1 MRSAQAV
8 VGAAYEVGLSPEDA
22 KKASRI
28 VVTVTITEATL
39 GAGMPFGQFNKGD
52 VSSNG
57 VPTTSR
63 GLFQQKEE
71 WGPLAD
77 RLDPAKSAK
86 MFLQGGAKGQ
96 KGLLDVSG
104 WQNMA
109 PEMAAEA
116 VQGSQQGGVNFAR
129 NLAQGTAVA
138 DAITCVAGAAGSVV
152 ANGVSVTL
160 PNNQFVAEAIR
171 GKAITAPNAGIAKGL
186 AAGLSHLGMPYIWG
200 GGGDGEGPNNG
211 CARGGGQL
219 NSCGSEIGFDC
230 SGLTAYVLVQ
240 GGFPSPGGDS
250 GSQRGGGASVP
261 YEAGLAGDIVGFPGH
276 VAVFLGVIDGKQYIL
291 EASTPGV
298 PIHVVALNRSD
309 RDPVLHRYWS
319 QGATS

>member
-1 MRSAQAV
+1 LQTAQAIV
-8 VGAAYEVGLSPEDA
+8 SAAYEVGLSETDA
-22 KKASRI
+22 KKAAQI
-28 VVTVTITEATL
+28 AITVAITESTL

-63 GLFQQKEE
+63 GPFQQKQE
-71 WGPLAD
+71 WGPIVD
-77 RLDPAKSAK
+77 RLDPNKSAK
-86 MFLQGGAKGQ
+86 MFFTGGQAGQ
-96 KGLLDVSG
+96 KGLLDVAG

-116 VQGSQQGGVNFAR
+116 VQGSRQGGANFAR

-138 DAITCVAGAAGSVV
+138 DSITCVAGAAGSVV

-160 PNNQFVAEAIR
+160 PNNQFVAEAVR
-171 GKAITAPNAGIAKGL
+171 GKTVTAPNAGIAKGL
-186 AAGLSHLGMPYIWG
+186 AAGLSHLGKPYVWG

-240 GGFPSPGGDS
+240 GGFPSPGGNS
-250 GSQRGGGASVP
+250 GAQRGGGTSVA
-261 YEAGLAGDIVGFPGH
+261 YAAGLAGDIVGFPGH
-276 VAVFLGVIDGKQYIL
+276 VALFLGVIDGTQYIL
-291 EASTPGV
+291 EASTVGV
-298 PIHVVALNRSD
+298 PVHVVALTRSD
-309 RDPVLHRYWS
+309 RDPMLHRYWS
-319 QGATS
+319 QGAVS